1 MEYKKSYLGLVIWLV
16 LFMAVPA
23 AALAILPAADGA
35 TMMRLFL
42 NYMTISLALLM
53 LIVYKTEAVYWIN
66 GVEFDQAKEAGPE
79 KRKAFAMRHLER
91 FGWFALLFAAF
102 SCLCHILGWSEW
114 IDFAVC
120 IVGIIGVAISTIPI
134 KL

>member
-16 LFMAVPA
+16 LFMAIPFVM
-23 AALAILPAADGA
+23 IVLPPLDGS

-42 NYMTISLALLM
+42 NYMAISLALLM
-53 LIVYKTEAVYWIN
+53 LIIHQTEAIYWIN
-66 GVEFDQAKEAGPE
+66 GVEFDQAKEAGSE

-120 IVGIIGVAISTIPI
+120 VVGIFGVAISTISI